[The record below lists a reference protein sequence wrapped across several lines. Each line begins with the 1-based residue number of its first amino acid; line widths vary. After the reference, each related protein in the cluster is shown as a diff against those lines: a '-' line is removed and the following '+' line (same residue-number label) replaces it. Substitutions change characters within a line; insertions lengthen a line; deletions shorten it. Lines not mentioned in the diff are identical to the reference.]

1 MKRKIIG
8 ASICLAAIA
17 FSGCE
22 APNWEDPA
30 YVSKQLTEGDSAQQA
45 LAMERISQMP
55 EDKQKEMTL
64 ALAAVYMQGG
74 GSQKDAMQ
82 YLVQFR
88 DARAKD
94 AYLAELKSNS
104 AGYAAAAATALG
116 ELKLEETIAPMLE
129 VLASTD
135 KNDTKLGIV
144 QAFAFMPSPQLVAPL
159 TELLKL
165 DVDNNPIALHSYSCD
180 VIGEIALAH
189 PDAITDEV
197 VKQVTLAMFYG
208 NRAGQTVD
216 RECGLAVQKMGS
228 KATPE
233 LLKIFRLERED
244 VQALMMKYD
253 STDSPFP
260 QNHPKLI
267 ASKRLASLHAK
278 EAAEP
283 MIADLKGVKEAPKT
297 LAGQQAVNWRLKEG
311 QTTSEIMYALG
322 DIGDPA
328 AVEALS
334 DVVTNKIAEN
344 WDDITD
350 GLIELQLRQDAASAL
365 NRIGDRKALAP
376 LLEMAE
382 KGVVL
387 DFERRA
393 AMLEKGGNP
402 VKEIERYQFNWMVAA
417 EYAYLATSAE
427 KPAFEKLVETTK
439 GKYPE
444 LGAKMGSYLVAFDV
458 HAECSAKGDEAAQAK
473 CYGSKVNDENEII
486 RAKAAWELSRLS
498 GDAAR
503 AELVTALGTTH
514 LNTREILTFAGYRN
528 PGKEL
533 VGKLDEL
540 IKAHEGANAVE
551 KRLDSLRLQLLRGW
565 LLANGHK

>member
-55 EDKQKEMTL
+55 EDKQKEMTP

-104 AGYAAAAATALG
+104 AGYAAAAAAALG

-180 VIGEIALAH
+180 VIGEIALTH

-376 LLEMAE
+376 LLDMAE
-382 KGVVL
+382 NGVVL

-393 AMLEKGGNP
+393 AM
-402 VKEIERYQFNWMVAA
+402 
-417 EYAYLATSAE
+417 SE